1 MPAAFEWDKVMGID
15 PASLLESEKDQVEE
29 VFAMF
34 ALAEEWEVKDK
45 APENIVQVLRV
56 FQTLL
61 KMKDRELTIAYS
73 FVEEIGMKHAK
84 VEVFWWG
91 LFGCLYVLFPVHT
104 AQHSGTGPDTRFLR
118 DEIRQLETQLEQR
131 ERELTHLK
139 KEMGKEKKNNEE
151 LVMQA
156 MEAEDDIRKLK
167 RENEQLQ
174 QDVDFYRGELDQ
186 KEMVPSRDENAE
198 TQRKLNQANR
208 QLYQCL
214 EDLQRA
220 EDENLHLKTQNEQ
233 MQKSLEESVKEMEKM
248 TDEYNKMKIVVQQTD
263 SIMDQLRK
271 ERDHAK
277 LQVRE
282 LTDKIQSMTE
292 EDDPIMAA
300 VNAKVEEW
308 KMVLSGKDEEILVY
322 QQMIRDLREKLRSAQ
337 LDLDKSNIIALQQAV
352 QERDNQIKML
362 SEQVEQYTGEM
373 ERHTL
378 LIEELKTSTKKDQ
391 GLPLTMQQRK
401 MEEVR
406 SKLEVAEARAAEAEQ
421 AVKRA
426 EAHAEEKDRKLIEAS
441 NRLSQYESGTYGL
454 EAAIAEIKECK
465 NQIRVRDREAE
476 AMTKEINQLEMRIND
491 LMDENED
498 FREKLGLE
506 PKQEVDLTEFR
517 RAKDLRQRQYKAENQ
532 VLTKEIER
540 LEEERLEL
548 KKQIRRMVK
557 EREVSTGIPQSSLLL
572 EDDVEPSRTVQPLKQ
587 SGTDEEIRRKNE
599 YLEKELRNKE
609 RELEL
614 HKTQFHIKLD
624 ELSKVKRDLEAALKD
639 VLQAMR
645 MNRETTPSDTAINIP
660 SLERLTNAVDI
671 NNMSGQS
678 DSALHLKSQ
687 VHQLVGRNEELRQ
700 ELKLARE
707 EATNSFSHLARA
719 KEKVSQLEGE
729 LELLRKSGSSG
740 VVLRPLTLP
749 EGLGP
754 SSTEVISS
762 LNEYAVRLLQE
773 LKNEE
778 EKSKKLVGTLEEYKE
793 KFSVISHQQGLLYKE
808 YLSEKAEWQKKNES
822 FTEMK
827 KELEEQKQ
835 VDAVKIQEFKE
846 LLDTLQKDP
855 DEIKRQLSEALRRL
869 TVLKVNEKKLTRRY
883 TTLLEQEQ
891 HLRKENG
898 KLKDESS
905 QMQASVTQRMGYLQ
919 RYKEMAWLLYKIA
932 ALQKAL
938 DDSVPSSELERAN
951 KQYTE
956 LTVKYRDML
965 QRDSRLI
972 QRTTNL
978 EHLESENESL
988 REQIS
993 AMNKE
998 LEITK
1003 EKLNTLEQ
1011 AWDNINATG
1020 AENSMDKVDKAL
1032 ANNEMVSAARRI
1044 TTLEMKELNERQR
1057 AEHAHKMYEQ
1067 MRNSLRQVEERNL
1080 ELESKFA
1087 ELTKMNV
1094 DAQRVERELRD
1105 ELADS
1110 ISKAVSNADRA
1121 RIAELEKAEAEL
1133 RIEVSKLQEVSDVA
1147 MMQASALQARQQSK
1161 EKEVEA
1167 LRRQILD
1174 YQSQSDEKALIVK
1187 LHQHIVALQLGE
1199 SAALAKL
1206 ETATSHIQQLE
1217 AYKLRAEQRLD
1228 ASERTLF
1235 LARQEGRNRSKH
1247 LRQTI
1252 QSLRRQFAGALPLPQ
1267 QEKFSVTMVSLQE
1280 DRAKAQQE
1288 KRKAEEERRSA
1299 ESRAEELELRLRGL
1313 EELISTLK
1321 DVKGAQK
1328 VTEWHKKMEEARLQE
1343 LRKGRELVVQKEE
1356 IRYLKNLVEE
1366 QERTIHSLEEDIVQ
1380 QNTLQEERQLVWD
1393 QREVELERQLDQFE
1407 KHQSEILSSA
1417 EKYGDGTGSLPDPS
1431 LPLAH
1436 QLEFALGKIR
1446 EHVRTIM
1453 DTKAT
1458 CISLDEKLKEKEAAL
1473 WKAEQNIVSRDKV
1486 INELRLRLPA
1496 AANRER
1502 LLADLAKHEEDQADS
1517 QPALNLAQQTIKDLQ
1532 GRLDKKED
1540 VLKKYQN
1547 QLAQARQDQEEMIKR
1562 HQEELK
1568 MLHQK
1573 LDLHTDTSLD
1583 RFKQTAMEL
1592 MKKPTI
1598 KVPTTKHLERL
1609 AELEQ
1614 TVAEQDALLSS
1625 VTEKLNLAAAELDQQ
1640 RTAVETQ
1647 AKQHTEKMSKLE
1659 EYHATQVKALSGG
1672 VDDQRSQMAEMEKE
1686 ISYLRTE
1693 LAAQKEANI
1702 RSPSNTMKNLVE
1714 RLKAQLTQKEKQLK
1728 ALSKA
1733 LLELRAE
1740 MTSAAEQQVIAS
1752 AAQKEESLNVQMLV
1766 DKHTKDLKAR
1776 VQELN
1781 EELQAA
1787 KESSRAAR
1795 GRENALKEEV
1805 DRLNQDLQRSQKTQ
1819 RRLQAEKEEREQEI
1833 QELRQQIKR
1842 LSSALQNQ
1850 PEPDVKG
1857 PSVEN
1862 LQKKIRRLE
1871 SDMEKRTEMKNVKED
1886 QGKAKD
1892 EIVRWEEG
1900 KKWQSKM
1907 EKVKNSLKEK
1917 ERENESLS
1925 KQLST
1930 LKDLYARLEQE
1941 KSALQ
1946 KKLKARGV
1954 TADQVVGVRSSE
1966 MEKEMEELK
1975 KKNSDLET
1983 QILTINFMAF
1993 MDIVKCI
2000 KQAAILHQIS
2010 VAQKDWIFVRPVV
2023 MQHQALPRDDAIENL
2038 SLRNRYLEERLH
2050 SLESQTSKE
2059 PPSRPSGKGFH
2070 YQALRQIR
2078 PATFDVAD
2086 ISYKRNVAP
2095 YPAEPYSNP
2104 VGPETVQQR
2113 APKRR
2118 QIERNTQTSFV
2129 GAEERKPSLGA
2140 AEKTDAD
2147 HVKETETGEST
2158 RDVPCGSDV
2167 DATEEKEEPQTGKG
2181 SKAESGDPSERP
2193 ASLGSTPEPAVAEA
2207 DSETVNKMGDNDE
2220 RDTDDDND
2228 CDDVEIRGENPK
2240 QCCSQEPDVDSSSV
2254 TSKYPGRLISRKRG
2268 GRVRKRESR
2277 SLRYLK
2283 TSGRGTGTLSQRDQ
2297 DLQKENLKLA
2307 SENLELRFQL
2317 EQTNKDL
2324 PRLKNQVADLKEMCN
2339 ALKKAKAELEK
2350 KLAHIRGAG
2359 HSGKTVPELEKT
2371 IGLMKKVVERVQRE
2385 NETLKKS
2392 SSTANQDKTAALE
2405 QENNKLKAD
2414 FEKLRRESEA
2424 ELSSKLES
2432 KTKGLEKIVMENE
2445 RLRKEIKREMEAADR
2460 LRVTKTGL
2468 EVTNEK
2474 LEAELEETKHRLRA
2488 ALSRPITEGADSKT
2502 WKASVITR
2510 SSGLRVEFRARVSGC
2525 FVYVRRMF
2533 ENKMKELEK
2542 ELSQKTASL
2551 SELKQQ
2557 LKEVNEREERAQIS
2571 IRQLEDQVD
2580 MLKKFPTAAKTGTG
2594 GVKEPQTMRFVK
2606 LLSELEKE
2614 NRELKQ
2620 RLNEYSE
2627 RYGETSSKLDHRKL
2641 KNLLQAAETEKTKL
2655 QTEVKKLKKEL
2666 ESFDPTFFEE
2676 IEDLKYNY
2684 NLEVKKNI
2692 LLEEQLK
2699 KVCDQFG
2706 VTAEVPSVSLS

>member
-1 MPAAFEWDKVMGID
+1 MAKMPAALEWAKVMRID
-15 PASLLESEKDQVEE
+15 PVSLRDCEKDQLDE
-29 VFAMF
+29 VFDMF
-34 ALAEEWEVKDK
+34 ISTEEWEVKDK
-45 APENIVQVLRV
+45 APENIIQVLRT
-56 FQTLL
+56 FQALL
-61 KMKDRELTIAYS
+61 KMKDQELNVAFNFIDD
-73 FVEEIGMKHAK
+73 VGVKHAK
-84 VEVFWWG
+84 TEKELLAKVSRLERE
-91 LFGCLYVLFPVHT
+91 CK
-104 AQHSGTGPDTRFLR
+104 HSGTGPDTRFLR
-118 DEIRQLETQLEQR
+118 DEIRQLETQLDQR
-131 ERELTHLK
+131 EKELTQLK
-139 KEMGKEKKNNEE
+139 KEMGKEKKTNEE
-151 LVMQA
+151 LLVRA
-156 MEAEDDIRKLK
+156 EEAEEEVKKLK
-167 RENEQLQ
+167 REIKKLKKKNEQLQ

-186 KEMVPSRDENAE
+186 KEPVPSRDENAE
-198 TQRKLNQANR
+198 TQRKLNVANR

-214 EDLQRA
+214 EDLQQA
-220 EDENLHLKTQNEQ
+220 EDENLHLKTHNEQ

-282 LTDKIQSMTE
+282 LTDKIHSMTE

-300 VNAKVEEW
+300 VKAKVEEW
-308 KMVLSGKDEEILVY
+308 KRVLSGKDDEILVY

-337 LDLDKSNIIALQQAV
+337 LDMDKSNIIALQQAV

-373 ERHTL
+373 EKHTL
-378 LIEELKTSTKKDQ
+378 LIEDLKTSTKKDR
-391 GLPLTMQQRK
+391 GLPSSMQQRK
-401 MEEVR
+401 VEDLK
-406 SKLEVAEARAAEAEQ
+406 SKLEAAETRAVEAERAA
-421 AVKRA
+421 KLA
-426 EAHAEEKDRKLIEAS
+426 EAHAEEKDKALIEAS

-454 EAAIAEIKECK
+454 EVAIMEIKECK
-465 NQIRVRDREAE
+465 NQIRVRDHEAE

-517 RAKDLRQRQYKAENQ
+517 RAKELRERQYKAENQ

-557 EREVSTGIPQSSLLL
+557 DRGIPQSSSLL
-572 EDDVEPSRTVQPLKQ
+572 EEDVGPIRTGQLPFKH
-587 SGTDEEIRRKNE
+587 SSTHPDEELRRKNE
-599 YLEKELRNKE
+599 YLEKELSNKE

-614 HKTQFHIKLD
+614 HKTQFQVKLD
-624 ELSKVKRDLEAALKD
+624 ELSKVKRDLEAALQD

-645 MNRETTPSDTAINIP
+645 VNQETPPSDAAVNVP
-660 SLERLTNAVDI
+660 SLEKLADAVGL
-671 NNMSGQS
+671 NTMSGQS
-678 DSALHLKSQ
+678 ESALHLRSQ
-687 VHQLVGRNEELRQ
+687 IHQLVGRNEELRQ
-700 ELKLARE
+700 ELKSARE
-707 EATNSFSHLARA
+707 ESTSSFSQLARA
-719 KEKVSQLEGE
+719 KEKVSKLESE
-729 LELLRKSGSSG
+729 LELLRTSGSSG
-740 VVLRPLTLP
+740 VVLRPLSLP

-773 LKNEE
+773 LKNKE
-778 EKSKKLVGTLEEYKE
+778 EKIKKLVRTLEEYKE

-808 YLSEKAEWQKKNES
+808 YLSEKTEWQKTKETFAETKN
-822 FTEMK
+822 K
-827 KELEEQKQ
+827 LEEQKQ
-835 VDAVKIQEFKE
+835 VDAVKIQEFNE

-855 DEIKRQLSEALRRL
+855 DEIKRQQSEAIRKL
-869 TVLKVNEKKLTRRY
+869 TVLKVNEKKMTRRY
-883 TTLLEQEQ
+883 VTLLEQEQ
-891 HLRKENG
+891 HLRKENNR
-898 KLKDESS
+898 LRDESS
-905 QMQASVTQRMGYLQ
+905 HMQASVTQRIGYLQ
-919 RYKEMAWLLYKIA
+919 RHKDMAAYKIA

-938 DDSVPSSELERAN
+938 DDSVPSADLEKAN
-951 KQYTE
+951 RQYTE

-965 QRDSRLI
+965 QRDGHLM

-978 EHLESENESL
+978 EHLESENQSL

-1011 AWDNINATG
+1011 AWDNISTTG
-1020 AENSMDKVDKAL
+1020 GESGMDKADKAL
-1032 ANNEMVSAARRI
+1032 ANNEMVSSARRI

-1057 AEHAHKMYEQ
+1057 AEHAHRMYEQ

-1094 DAQRVERELRD
+1094 EAQRVERELRD

-1110 ISKAVSNADRA
+1110 ISKAVSDADRA

-1133 RIEVSKLQEVSDVA
+1133 RTEVSKLQEVSDVA

-1174 YQSQSDEKALIVK
+1174 YQSQSDEKALIAK
-1187 LHQHIVALQLGE
+1187 LHQHIVALQHSE
-1199 SAALAKL
+1199 SDALAKL
-1206 ETATSHIQQLE
+1206 EAATSHVQQLE

-1228 ASERTLF
+1228 ASESTLF
-1235 LARQEGRNRSKH
+1235 LARQEARNHSKH

-1267 QEKFSVTMVSLQE
+1267 QEKFSVTMVCLQE
-1280 DRAKAQQE
+1280 DRAKAQE
-1288 KRKAEEERRSA
+1288 ERRKAEEERRRA
-1299 ESRAEELELRLRGL
+1299 EGRAEELELRLQGL

-1343 LRKGRELVVQKEE
+1343 MRKGRELVVQKEE

-1366 QERTIHSLEEDIVQ
+1366 QERSIRSLEEETVQ
-1380 QNTLQEERQLVWD
+1380 QNMLQDERQLAWD
-1393 QREVELERQLDQFE
+1393 QREVELERQLDQYE
-1407 KHQSEILSSA
+1407 KHQNEILSSA
-1417 EKYGDGTGSLPDPS
+1417 EKYEDGAGSLPDPS

-1436 QLEFALGKIR
+1436 QLEFALGKVR
-1446 EHVRTIM
+1446 EHVRTIL
-1453 DTKAT
+1453 DTQAT
-1458 CISLDEKLKEKEAAL
+1458 CKSLDEKLKEKEAAL

-1502 LLADLAKHEEDQADS
+1502 LLADLAKHEEGQPDS
-1517 QPALNLAQQTIKDLQ
+1517 QPSFKLAHQTIKDLQ

-1547 QLAQARQDQEEMIKR
+1547 QLAQARQDQEDMIKR
-1562 HQEELK
+1562 HQEELRV
-1568 MLHQK
+1568 LHQK

-1583 RFKQTAMEL
+1583 RFRQTAMEL
-1592 MKKPTI
+1592 IKKPTI
-1598 KVPTTKHLERL
+1598 RVPTTKHLERL

-1614 TVAEQDALLSS
+1614 TVAEQDISLSS
-1625 VTEKLNLAAAELDQQ
+1625 VTEKLSLATAELE
-1640 RTAVETQ
+1640 RLRAYVETQ
-1647 AKQHTEKMSKLE
+1647 AKRHAEEMTKLE
-1659 EYHATQVKALSGG
+1659 EYHAAQVKALTGETE
-1672 VDDQRSQMAEMEKE
+1672 DQRSQTAQMEKE
-1686 ISYLRTE
+1686 MNYLQTE
-1693 LAAQKEANI
+1693 LAAQKEANV

-1752 AAQKEESLNVQMLV
+1752 AAQKEESLNVQLLV
-1766 DKHTKDLKAR
+1766 DKHTRDLKVR

-1787 KESSRAAR
+1787 KESAKAAR
-1795 GRENALKEEV
+1795 GRENTLKEEL
-1805 DRLNQDLQRSQKTQ
+1805 DGLNQDLQRSQKTQ
-1819 RRLQAEKEEREQEI
+1819 KRLQAEKEEREQEI
-1833 QELRQQIKR
+1833 QELKQQAKR
-1842 LSSALQNQ
+1842 LSSALQGQ
-1850 PEPDVKG
+1850 PEPDGKG
-1857 PSVEN
+1857 PTVEN

-1871 SDMEKRTEMKNVKED
+1871 SDLEKRTEMKNVKDDHE
-1886 QGKAKD
+1886 KARD
-1892 EIVRWEEG
+1892 EMVRWEEG
-1900 KKWQSKM
+1900 KKWQAKM
-1907 EKVKNSLKEK
+1907 EKMKNSLKEK

-1975 KKNSDLET
+1975 KKNSELET
-1983 QILTINFMAF
+1983 QILS
-1993 MDIVKCI
+1993 I
-2000 KQAAILHQIS
+2000 KQ
-2010 VAQKDWIFVRPVV
+2010 R
-2023 MQHQALPRDDAIENL
+2023 QALPRDDAMENL
-2038 SLRNRYLEERLH
+2038 TLRNRYLEERLH
-2050 SLESQTSKE
+2050 SLESQMSS
-2059 PPSRPSGKGFH
+2059 SRPSGKSSSC
-2070 YQALRQIR
+2070 ALRKVCSVG
-2078 PATFDVAD
+2078 FDVEDESREGNAAPRRTQFYMSCKAVEDPAD
-2086 ISYKRNVAP
+2086 LQRGAKRSRVD
-2095 YPAEPYSNP
+2095 
-2104 VGPETVQQR
+2104 R
-2113 APKRR
+2113 K
-2118 QIERNTQTSFV
+2118 TQTSV
-2129 GAEERKPSLGA
+2129 ERRDDGHA
-2140 AEKTDAD
+2140 ARDVSREV
-2147 HVKETETGEST
+2147 HVTENETEKEADVVEST
-2158 RDVPCGSDV
+2158 QDIPGGSEVDVI
-2167 DATEEKEEPQTGKG
+2167 EEKEEPQTTKG
-2181 SKAESGDPSERP
+2181 TASEPDDLSERP
-2193 ASLGSTPEPAVAEA
+2193 GSVTSPSEPAVAAVGGQTCEMLTK
-2207 DSETVNKMGDNDE
+2207 DVEN
-2220 RDTDDDND
+2220 RDTDEDDE
-2228 CDDVEIRGENPK
+2228 VEIREGKSEEAEEQNEMKDEVLETTKEAAEEDSPGK
-2240 QCCSQEPDVDSSSV
+2240 ACSAEPDVESGSV
-2254 TSKYPGRLISRKRG
+2254 LSKGSERFISKRRDDG
-2268 GRVRKRESR
+2268 VRKHERRSR
-2277 SLRYLK
+2277 RYLK
-2283 TSGRGTGTLSQRDQ
+2283 TSGRGTGTPSQRDQ

-2317 EQTNKDL
+2317 EQTSKDL
-2324 PRLKNQVADLKEMCN
+2324 PRLKNQVADLKEMCSV
-2339 ALKKAKAELEK
+2339 LKKEKAEVEK
-2350 KLAHIRGAG
+2350 RLAHIRGAG
-2359 HSGKTVPELEKT
+2359 RSGKSVPELEKT

-2385 NETLKKS
+2385 NEMLKKS
-2392 SSTANQDKTAALE
+2392 STPANQDKIAALK
-2405 QENNKLKAD
+2405 QDNVKLKAD
-2414 FEKLRRESEA
+2414 YEKLKSQSDA

-2445 RLRKEIKREMEAADR
+2445 RLRKEIRREVEAAER
-2460 LRVTKTGL
+2460 LRATKTNL

-2474 LEAELEETKHRLRA
+2474 LEAELEETKRRLRA
-2488 ALSRPITEGADSKT
+2488 ALSRPITEGADSKA
-2502 WKASVITR
+2502 WKASVLT
-2510 SSGLRVEFRARVSGC
+2510 
-2525 FVYVRRMF
+2525 RMF

-2542 ELSQKTASL
+2542 ELSQKSSSL
-2551 SELKQQ
+2551 SELRQQ
-2557 LKEVNEREERAQIS
+2557 LKEAKEREEKAQIS
-2571 IRQLEDQVD
+2571 IWQLEDQVD
-2580 MLKKFPTAAKTGTG
+2580 ILKRFPTAANTGEGPT
-2594 GVKEPQTMRFVK
+2594 KEFQAVRSVNT
-2606 LLSELEKE
+2606 ELQKE
-2614 NRELKQ
+2614 NAELKQ

-2627 RYGETSSKLDHRKL
+2627 RYGETSSKLDHGRL
-2641 KNLLQAAETEKTKL
+2641 RNLLQAAETDKAKL
-2655 QTEVKKLKKEL
+2655 QAEVQKLKKEL

-2684 NLEVKKNI
+2684 NLEVKKNV
-2692 LLEEQLK
+2692 LLEEELK
-2699 KVCDQFG
+2699 KVCAQFG
-2706 VTAEVPSVSLS
+2706 VEAQIPSMSIS

>member
-1 MPAAFEWDKVMGID
+1 MSAAFEWDKAMGID
-15 PASLLESEKDQVEE
+15 PMNLRNCVKDQIDD
-29 VFAMF
+29 VFNM
-34 ALAEEWEVKDK
+34 LISTEEWEV
-45 APENIVQVLRV
+45 ENKSPKNINQVLRL
-56 FQTLL
+56 FQAILQI
-61 KMKDRELTIAYS
+61 KERELILSNNFLEKTG
-73 FVEEIGMKHAK
+73 EKQAK
-84 VEVFWWG
+84 VEKE
-91 LFGCLYVLFPVHT
+91 LHAKMARLEQECK
-104 AQHSGTGPDTRFLR
+104 SGTGPDSRFLR
-118 DEIRQLETQLEQR
+118 DEIRYFETQLEQR
-131 ERELTHLK
+131 EKELTHLK
-139 KEMGKEKKNNEE
+139 KEMGKEKKTNMELFEQVHKAEE
-151 LVMQA
+151 EVKNLKKEIQ
-156 MEAEDDIRKLK
+156 KLK
-167 RENEQLQ
+167 NENEQLK
-174 QDVDFYRGELDQ
+174 QDLHFYYGELEQ
-186 KEMVPSRDENAE
+186 NKPAASRDENAE
-198 TQRKLNQANR
+198 TQRKLNLVNR

-214 EDLQRA
+214 EDLQRV
-220 EDENLHLKTQNEQ
+220 EDENLHLKTQNEH
-233 MQKSLEESVKEMEKM
+233 MQESLEESVKEMEKM

-282 LTDKIQSMTE
+282 LTDKIHSMTE

-308 KMVLSGKDEEILVY
+308 KRVLSGKDDEILVY

-373 ERHTL
+373 EKHTM
-378 LIEELKTSTKKDQ
+378 LIEDLKTTTKKDR
-391 GLPLTMQQRK
+391 GLPSTVQQRK
-401 MEEVR
+401 MEELK
-406 SKLEVAEARAAEAEQ
+406 SKLEAAENRAKEAEEV
-421 AVKRA
+421 VKLA
-426 EAHAEEKDRKLIEAS
+426 EAHAEEKDKALIEAS

-454 EAAIAEIKECK
+454 KEAILEIKECK
-465 NQIRVRDREAE
+465 NQIRVRDCEAE

-517 RAKDLRQRQYKAENQ
+517 RTKDLRQRQYKAENQ

-557 EREVSTGIPQSSLLL
+557 ERGIPQSSLLL
-572 EDDVEPSRTVQPLKQ
+572 DEDAGLSRTRQLTFEQ
-587 SGTDEEIRRKNE
+587 SSTSTNEEIQRKNE
-599 YLEKELRNKE
+599 YLEKELNKKK

-614 HKTQFHIKLD
+614 HKTQFQVKLE

-645 MNRETTPSDTAINIP
+645 MNQESTPSNTVINIP
-660 SLERLTNAVDI
+660 RLERLAHTLDF
-671 NNMSGQS
+671 NMSEQS
-678 DSALHLKSQ
+678 ESSLPLKSQ
-687 VHQLVGRNEELRQ
+687 IHQLVGRNEELRQ

-707 EATNSFSHLARA
+707 EATSSFSQLARA
-719 KEKVSQLEGE
+719 KEKVNQMESE

-740 VVLRPLTLP
+740 AIVRPLTLP

-773 LKNEE
+773 LKNKE
-778 EKSKKLVGTLEEYKE
+778 EKSKKLIGMVEEYKE

-808 YLSEKAEWQKKNES
+808 YLSEKEEWQKKKES
-822 FTEMK
+822 FKEMK
-827 KELEEQKQ
+827 DKLEEQNQ
-835 VDAVKIQEFKE
+835 TDAVKIQEFKE
-846 LLDTLQKDP
+846 LLDNLEKDP
-855 DEIKRQLSEALRRL
+855 DEIKRQLSEAWRKMTL
-869 TVLKVNEKKLTRRY
+869 LKVNEKKLTRRY
-883 TTLLEQEQ
+883 VTLLEQEQ
-891 HLRKENG
+891 HLRKENS
-898 KLKDESS
+898 KLRDESIE
-905 QMQASVTQRMGYLQ
+905 MEASVTQRIGYLQ
-919 RYKEMAWLLYKIA
+919 RYKEMAGYKIA

-938 DDSVPSSELERAN
+938 DDSVPSSDLEKAN
-951 KQYTE
+951 RQYTE

-965 QRDSRLI
+965 QRDGCLI

-988 REQIS
+988 RHQIS
-993 AMNKE
+993 AMTKE

-1011 AWDNINATG
+1011 AWGNISATG
-1020 AENSMDKVDKAL
+1020 GESGMDKADKAL
-1032 ANNEMVSAARRI
+1032 VNNEMVSAARRI

-1067 MRNSLRQVEERNL
+1067 IRNSLKQVEERNFD
-1080 ELESKFA
+1080 LESKFA

-1094 DAQRVERELRD
+1094 EAQRVERELRD

-1110 ISKAVSNADRA
+1110 ISKAMSDADRA
-1121 RIAELEKAEAEL
+1121 RIVELEKAEAEL
-1133 RIEVSKLQEVSDVA
+1133 RIEVSRLQEVSDVA

-1161 EKEVEA
+1161 EKEVES
-1167 LRRQILD
+1167 LRRQIMD
-1174 YQSQSDEKALIVK
+1174 YQSQSDEKALIAK
-1187 LHQHIVALQLGE
+1187 LHQHIVALQRSE

-1206 ETATSHIQQLE
+1206 EATTSHIQQLE

-1228 ASERTLF
+1228 ASECTLF
-1235 LARQEGRNRSKH
+1235 LARQEGRNRAKH

-1267 QEKFSVTMVSLQE
+1267 QEKFSVAIASLQE
-1280 DRAKAQQE
+1280 DRAKAQEE
-1288 KRKAEEERRSA
+1288 KRKAEEERRRA
-1299 ESRAEELELRLRGL
+1299 EARTEELELRLRGL

-1356 IRYLKNLVEE
+1356 IRYLKNLVKE
-1366 QERTIHSLEEDIVQ
+1366 QERSIRSLEEDIVQ
-1380 QNTLQEERQLVWD
+1380 QNTIQDEHQLAWD
-1393 QREVELERQLDQFE
+1393 QREVELERQLDQYE
-1407 KHQSEILSSA
+1407 KHQNEILNGA
-1417 EKYGDGTGSLPDPS
+1417 EKYDSTGSLPDPS

-1446 EHVRTIM
+1446 QHARTIL
-1453 DTKAT
+1453 DTQAT
-1458 CISLDEKLKEKEAAL
+1458 CKSLDERLKEKEAAL

-1502 LLADLAKHEEDQADS
+1502 LLADVAKHEEGQSDS
-1517 QPALNLAQQTIKDLQ
+1517 QPALKLAHQTIKDLQ

-1547 QLAQARQDQEEMIKR
+1547 QLTQARQDQEDMIKR

-1568 MLHQK
+1568 VLHQK

-1598 KVPTTKHLERL
+1598 RVPTTKHLERL

-1614 TVAEQDALLSS
+1614 TVAEQDLSLSS
-1625 VTEKLNLAAAELDQQ
+1625 LTEKLNLTMTELERQ
-1640 RTAVETQ
+1640 RIAMETQ
-1647 AKQHTEKMSKLE
+1647 AKKHTNEISKLE
-1659 EYHATQVKALSGG
+1659 EYHAAQVKSLTAETENQS
-1672 VDDQRSQMAEMEKE
+1672 SQMAQMEKE
-1686 ISYLRTE
+1686 MNYLQTE
-1693 LAAQKEANI
+1693 LAAQKESNV

-1752 AAQKEESLNVQMLV
+1752 AAQKEESLNVQMVV
-1766 DKHTKDLKAR
+1766 DRHTKDLKAR

-1787 KESSRAAR
+1787 KESAKAAR
-1795 GRENALKEEV
+1795 GRENTLKEEV
-1805 DRLNQDLQRSQKTQ
+1805 DSLNQDLQRSQKTQ
-1819 RRLQAEKEEREQEI
+1819 RRLQAEKEEREQEV
-1833 QELRQQIKR
+1833 QELKQQVKR

-1850 PEPDVKG
+1850 PEPDGKG

-1871 SDMEKRTEMKNVKED
+1871 CDLEKRTEVKNVKD
-1886 QGKAKD
+1886 DHGKTRD
-1892 EIVRWEEG
+1892 EVVRWEEG
-1900 KKWQSKM
+1900 KKWQAKM
-1907 EKVKNSLKEK
+1907 EKMKNSLKEK

-1941 KSALQ
+1941 RSALQ

-1954 TADQVVGVRSSE
+1954 TADQVFGVRSTE

-1975 KKNSDLET
+1975 RKNSDLEL
-1983 QILTINFMAF
+1983 QIFTM
-1993 MDIVKCI
+1993 
-2000 KQAAILHQIS
+2000 KQY
-2010 VAQKDWIFVRPVV
+2010 
-2023 MQHQALPRDDAIENL
+2023 QALPRDEAMETL
-2038 SLRNRYLEERLH
+2038 TTRNRYLEERLH
-2050 SLESQTSKE
+2050 CLENQIL
-2059 PPSRPSGKGFH
+2059 PSRPS
-2070 YQALRQIR
+2070 
-2078 PATFDVAD
+2078 
-2086 ISYKRNVAP
+2086 
-2095 YPAEPYSNP
+2095 
-2104 VGPETVQQR
+2104 
-2113 APKRR
+2113 
-2118 QIERNTQTSFV
+2118 
-2129 GAEERKPSLGA
+2129 
-2140 AEKTDAD
+2140 
-2147 HVKETETGEST
+2147 
-2158 RDVPCGSDV
+2158 
-2167 DATEEKEEPQTGKG
+2167 
-2181 SKAESGDPSERP
+2181 
-2193 ASLGSTPEPAVAEA
+2193 
-2207 DSETVNKMGDNDE
+2207 
-2220 RDTDDDND
+2220 
-2228 CDDVEIRGENPK
+2228 
-2240 QCCSQEPDVDSSSV
+2240 
-2254 TSKYPGRLISRKRG
+2254 
-2268 GRVRKRESR
+2268 
-2277 SLRYLK
+2277 
-2283 TSGRGTGTLSQRDQ
+2283 TSGRGTGTPSQRDQ

-2307 SENLELRFQL
+2307 SENLEQRFQL
-2317 EQTNKDL
+2317 EQTSKDL
-2324 PRLKNQVADLKEMCN
+2324 PKLKNQVADLKEMCSV
-2339 ALKKAKAELEK
+2339 LKKEKAELEK

-2385 NETLKKS
+2385 NEALKKS
-2392 SSTANQDKTAALE
+2392 SAPVNRDKISALE
-2405 QENNKLKAD
+2405 QENAKIKTDYEKLKS
-2414 FEKLRRESEA
+2414 ENEA
-2424 ELSSKLES
+2424 ELSSKLET

-2445 RLRKEIKREMEAADR
+2445 RLRKEIKREVEAAER
-2460 LRVTKTGL
+2460 LRVTKTSL

-2474 LEAELEETKHRLRA
+2474 LEAELEETKQKLLA

-2502 WKASVITR
+2502 WKASVVT
-2510 SSGLRVEFRARVSGC
+2510 
-2525 FVYVRRMF
+2525 RMF

-2542 ELSQKTASL
+2542 EVSQKTL
-2551 SELKQQ
+2551 RVSELKQQ
-2557 LKEVNEREERAQIS
+2557 LKDVNEREEKSQIS
-2571 IRQLEDQVD
+2571 FRQLEDQVD
-2580 MLKKFPTAAKTGTG
+2580 MLKRFPTTAKTGEGPT
-2594 GVKEPQTMRFVK
+2594 KEFQALRLMI
-2606 LLSELEKE
+2606 SELEKE

-2620 RLNEYSE
+2620 RLTEYSE
-2627 RYGETSSKLDHRKL
+2627 RYGETSSKQDHGKL
-2641 KNLLQAAETEKTKL
+2641 KNRLEAAETEKTKL

-2684 NLEVKKNI
+2684 NVEVKKNI

-2699 KVCDQFG
+2699 KVCHQFG
-2706 VTAEVPSVSLS
+2706 VKAELPNVSIS

>member
-1 MPAAFEWDKVMGID
+1 MPAALDWDKVTRID
-15 PASLLESEKDQVEE
+15 PASLLEYEKDQVDE
-29 VFAMF
+29 VFSMF
-34 ALAEEWEVKDK
+34 VLTEEWEVKDR
-45 APENIVQVLRV
+45 APENIIKVLRV

-61 KMKDRELTIAYS
+61 KIKDREVSIADQ
-73 FVEEIGMKHAK
+73 FVEAIGVKYAK
-84 VEVFWWG
+84 TEKE
-91 LFGCLYVLFPVHT
+91 LLAKLSRLEQEHK
-104 AQHSGTGPDTRFLR
+104 HSGTGPDSRFLR
-118 DEIRQLETQLEQR
+118 DEVQQLETQLELK
-131 ERELTHLK
+131 ERELTQLK
-139 KEMGKEKKNNEE
+139 KEMGKEKKTSEE
-151 LVMQA
+151 LIVRA
-156 MEAEDDIRKLK
+156 EEAEDEVKKLK

-174 QDVDFYRGELDQ
+174 QDVDFYRGELEK
-186 KEMVPSRDENAE
+186 KEPAPSKDENAE
-198 TQRKLNQANR
+198 IQKKLTLTNR
-208 QLYQCL
+208 QLYQYM
-214 EDLQRA
+214 EDVQRA
-220 EDENLHLKTQNEQ
+220 EDEIVHLKTQNEQ
-233 MQKSLEESVKEMEKM
+233 MQKSLEESVREMEKM
-248 TDEYNKMKIVVQQTD
+248 TDEYSKMKIIVQQTD

-282 LTDKIQSMTE
+282 LADKIHSMTE

-300 VNAKVEEW
+300 VNSKVEEW
-308 KMVLSGKDEEILVY
+308 KRVLSGKDEDILVY

-337 LDLDKSNIIALQQAV
+337 LDLDKSNILALQQAV
-352 QERDNQIKML
+352 QERDNQIKIL
-362 SEQVEQYTGEM
+362 SEQVEHYTVDM
-373 ERHTL
+373 EKHTQ
-378 LIEELKTSTKKDQ
+378 LIEELKTSTKKDR
-391 GLPLTMQQRK
+391 GLPSSVQQRK
-401 MEEVR
+401 MEELK
-406 SKLEVAEARAAEAEQ
+406 SKLEAAEMRVSEAAQ
-421 AVKRA
+421 AVKLA
-426 EAHAEEKDRKLIEAS
+426 EAHAEEKDKALIEAS

-454 EAAIAEIKECK
+454 EAAIVEIKECK
-465 NQIRVRDREAE
+465 NQIRVRDLEAE

-517 RAKDLRQRQYKAENQ
+517 RAKELRQRQYKAENQ

-548 KKQIRRMVK
+548 KQQIRRLVK
-557 EREVSTGIPQSSLLL
+557 ERGIPQSSLLPE
-572 EDDVEPSRTVQPLKQ
+572 EDISPRRTVQLPLNQ
-587 SGTDEEIRRKNE
+587 SSTHTDEEIRRRNE
-599 YLEKELRNKE
+599 YLEKQLRNKE

-624 ELSKVKRDLEAALKD
+624 ELSKVKRDLEDALKD

-645 MNRETTPSDTAINIP
+645 SNQETSPSDAAVSIT
-660 SLERLTNAVDI
+660 SLERLANAIDGS
-671 NNMSGQS
+671 NTSEQS
-678 DSALHLKSQ
+678 ESALNLKSQ
-687 VHQLVGRNEELRQ
+687 IHQLVGRNEELRQ
-700 ELKLARE
+700 ELKSARE
-707 EATNSFSHLARA
+707 EATSSFSQLARA
-719 KEKVSQLEGE
+719 KEKVSHLKGE
-729 LELLRKSGSSG
+729 LELLRRSGSSG

-749 EGLGP
+749 EGLEP
-754 SSTEVISS
+754 SSAEVISS

-773 LKNEE
+773 LRNQE
-778 EKSKKLVGTLEEYKE
+778 EKSKKLAGTLEEYKE

-808 YLSEKAEWQKKNES
+808 YLSEKAEWQKEKEA

-827 KELEEQKQ
+827 NKLEEQKQ
-835 VDAVKIQEFKE
+835 VDAVKIQEFNE

-855 DEIKRQLSEALRRL
+855 EEIRRQLSEVLRKS

-883 TTLLEQEQ
+883 STLLEQEQ
-891 HLRKENG
+891 HLRKENS
-898 KLKDESS
+898 KLREESS
-905 QMQASVTQRMGYLQ
+905 HMQASVTQRIGYLQ
-919 RYKEMAWLLYKIA
+919 RYKEMAAYKIA

-938 DDSVPSSELERAN
+938 DDSVPSSDLEKAN

-956 LTVKYRDML
+956 LTIKYRDML

-988 REQIS
+988 RQQIS
-993 AMNKE
+993 VMNKE

-1011 AWDNINATG
+1011 AWDNLSATG
-1020 AENSMDKVDKAL
+1020 GENGMDKADKAL
-1032 ANNEMVSAARRI
+1032 ANQEMVSAARRI

-1057 AEHAHKMYEQ
+1057 AEHAHKMYEH
-1067 MRNSLRQVEERNL
+1067 MRSSLRQVEERNS

-1087 ELTKMNV
+1087 ELTKLNAE
-1094 DAQRVERELRD
+1094 AQRVEQELRD

-1110 ISKAVSNADRA
+1110 VSKAVSDADRA
-1121 RIAELEKAEAEL
+1121 RVTELEKAEAEL
-1133 RIEVSKLQEVSDVA
+1133 RIEVSKLHEVSDVA

-1174 YQSQSDEKALIVK
+1174 YQSQSDEKALIAK
-1187 LHQHIVALQLGE
+1187 LHQHIVALQLSE
-1199 SAALAKL
+1199 SSSLAKL
-1206 ETATSHIQQLE
+1206 EAATSHIQQLE

-1228 ASERTLF
+1228 ASERALF

-1267 QEKFSVTMVSLQE
+1267 QEKFSVMMVSLQE
-1280 DRAKAQQE
+1280 DRAKAQEE
-1288 KRKAEEERRSA
+1288 KRKVEEERRRA
-1299 ESRAEELELRLRGL
+1299 EGRAEELELRLRGL

-1328 VTEWHKKMEEARLQE
+1328 VTEWHKRMEDARLQE

-1366 QERTIHSLEEDIVQ
+1366 QERNIRSLEEDIVQ
-1380 QNTLQEERQLVWD
+1380 QNTFQEERQLAYD
-1393 QREVELERQLDQFE
+1393 QREVELERQLDQYE

-1417 EKYGDGTGSLPDPS
+1417 EKYEDGTGSLPDPN

-1436 QLEFALGKIR
+1436 QLEFALSKNR
-1446 EHVRTIM
+1446 EHVRTIL
-1453 DTKAT
+1453 DTQAT
-1458 CISLDEKLKEKEAAL
+1458 CKSLDEKLKEKETAL

-1502 LLADLAKHEEDQADS
+1502 LLADLAKHEEGQTDH
-1517 QPALNLAQQTIKDLQ
+1517 QPALKLAHQTIKDLQ

-1562 HQEELK
+1562 HQEELRA
-1568 MLHQK
+1568 LHQK
-1573 LDLHTDTSLD
+1573 LDSHTDTSLD

-1598 KVPTTKHLERL
+1598 RVPTTKHLERL

-1614 TVAEQDALLSS
+1614 TVAEQDVALSS
-1625 VTEKLNLAAAELDQQ
+1625 LTEKLKLATAELERQ
-1640 RTAVETQ
+1640 RITMETL
-1647 AKQHTEKMSKLE
+1647 AKKHADEMSKLE
-1659 EYHATQVKALSGG
+1659 EHHATQVKALTGETE
-1672 VDDQRSQMAEMEKE
+1672 DQTSQVSQMEKE
-1686 ISYLRTE
+1686 LNYLRTE
-1693 LAAQKEANI
+1693 LAAQKEANV

-1714 RLKAQLTQKEKQLK
+1714 RLKAQLGQKEKQLK

-1766 DKHTKDLKAR
+1766 DRHTKELKAR
-1776 VQELN
+1776 LQELN

-1787 KESSRAAR
+1787 KESAKAAR
-1795 GRENALKEEV
+1795 GRENSLKEEV
-1805 DRLNQDLQRSQKTQ
+1805 DGLNQDLQRSQKTQ
-1819 RRLQAEKEEREQEI
+1819 RRLQAEKEDREQEV
-1833 QELRQQIKR
+1833 QELKQQIKR

-1850 PEPDVKG
+1850 PEADGKG
-1857 PSVEN
+1857 PTIEN
-1862 LQKKIRRLE
+1862 LQRKIRKLE
-1871 SDMEKRTEMKNVKED
+1871 SDLEKRADMKDVPDGHEKTK
-1886 QGKAKD
+1886 G

-1900 KKWQSKM
+1900 KRWQAKM
-1907 EKVKNSLKEK
+1907 EKVKNLLKEK

-1946 KKLKARGV
+1946 KKLKGRGV
-1954 TADQVVGVRSSE
+1954 TADQVVGVRSAE
-1966 MEKEMEELK
+1966 MEKEIEELK

-1983 QILTINFMAF
+1983 QILTI
-1993 MDIVKCI
+1993 K
-2000 KQAAILHQIS
+2000 
-2010 VAQKDWIFVRPVV
+2010 
-2023 MQHQALPRDDAIENL
+2023 QHQALPRDDAMENL
-2038 SLRNRYLEERLH
+2038 TVRNRYLEERVH
-2050 SLESQTSKE
+2050 ALENQISKE
-2059 PPSRPSGKGFH
+2059 PPSRPS
-2070 YQALRQIR
+2070 
-2078 PATFDVAD
+2078 
-2086 ISYKRNVAP
+2086 
-2095 YPAEPYSNP
+2095 
-2104 VGPETVQQR
+2104 
-2113 APKRR
+2113 
-2118 QIERNTQTSFV
+2118 
-2129 GAEERKPSLGA
+2129 
-2140 AEKTDAD
+2140 
-2147 HVKETETGEST
+2147 
-2158 RDVPCGSDV
+2158 
-2167 DATEEKEEPQTGKG
+2167 
-2181 SKAESGDPSERP
+2181 
-2193 ASLGSTPEPAVAEA
+2193 
-2207 DSETVNKMGDNDE
+2207 
-2220 RDTDDDND
+2220 
-2228 CDDVEIRGENPK
+2228 
-2240 QCCSQEPDVDSSSV
+2240 
-2254 TSKYPGRLISRKRG
+2254 
-2268 GRVRKRESR
+2268 
-2277 SLRYLK
+2277 
-2283 TSGRGTGTLSQRDQ
+2283 TSGRGTGTPSQRDQ

-2317 EQTNKDL
+2317 EQINKDV
-2324 PRLKNQVADLKEMCN
+2324 PRLKNQVADLKEMCS
-2339 ALKKAKAELEK
+2339 ALKKEKAEVEK

-2392 SSTANQDKTAALE
+2392 SALANQEKVAALE
-2405 QENNKLKAD
+2405 QENEKLKAD
-2414 FEKLRRESEA
+2414 YVKLKSQSEA
-2424 ELSSKLES
+2424 ELSAKLES

-2445 RLRKEIKREMEAADR
+2445 RLRKENKREVEAAER
-2460 LRVTKTGL
+2460 LRVAKASL
-2468 EVTNEK
+2468 EVTNER
-2474 LEAELEETKHRLRA
+2474 LEAELEETKQRLRA
-2488 ALSRPITEGADSKT
+2488 ALSKPITEGADSKT
-2502 WKASVITR
+2502 WKASVVT
-2510 SSGLRVEFRARVSGC
+2510 
-2525 FVYVRRMF
+2525 RMF

-2542 ELSQKTASL
+2542 ELSHKTSSL

-2557 LKEVNEREERAQIS
+2557 LKEVKEREERAQIS
-2571 IRQLEDQVD
+2571 VRQLEDQVD
-2580 MLKKFPTAAKTGTG
+2580 LLKNFPTAAKTSG
-2594 GVKEPQTMRFVK
+2594 GLSREFQAMR
-2606 LLSELEKE
+2606 LANTELEKE
-2614 NRELKQ
+2614 NADLKQ
-2620 RLNEYSE
+2620 KLNEYSE
-2627 RYGETSSKLDHRKL
+2627 RFGETSSKPDYGKL
-2641 KNLLQAAETEKTKL
+2641 KHLLQAAQTEKTKL
-2655 QTEVKKLKKEL
+2655 QTEVKNLKKEL
-2666 ESFDPTFFEE
+2666 ENFDPSFFEE

-2706 VTAEVPSVSLS
+2706 VKADLPSVSVS

>member
-1 MPAAFEWDKVMGID
+1 MAKMPAALKWDKVTRID
-15 PASLLESEKDQVEE
+15 PASLLECEKDQVDE
-29 VFAMF
+29 VFDMF
-34 ALAEEWEVKDK
+34 VSTEKWEVKDK
-45 APENIVQVLRV
+45 SPENIIQVFRV

-61 KMKDRELTIAYS
+61 KIKDREVTIAYN
-73 FVEEIGMKHAK
+73 FLEDIGVKHAK
-84 VEVFWWG
+84 TEKE
-91 LFGCLYVLFPVHT
+91 LQARVLRLEQEHK
-104 AQHSGTGPDTRFLR
+104 QSGTGPDTRFLR

-131 ERELTHLK
+131 EKELTHLK
-139 KEMGKEKKNNEE
+139 KEMGKEKRTNEE
-151 LVMQA
+151 LVVRA
-156 MEAEDDIRKLK
+156 EEAENEVKKLK
-167 RENEQLQ
+167 REIKKLKKKNEQLE
-174 QDVDFYRGELDQ
+174 QDVEFYRGELDQ
-186 KEMVPSRDENAE
+186 KEPFPSRDENAE
-198 TQRKLNQANR
+198 AQRKLTLANR

-220 EDENLHLKTQNEQ
+220 EDENVHLKTQNDQ
-233 MQKSLEESVKEMEKM
+233 MQKSLEESVREMEKM

-263 SIMDQLRK
+263 SSMDQLRK

-277 LQVRE
+277 LQISE
-282 LTDKIQSMTE
+282 LTDKIRSMTE
-292 EDDPIMAA
+292 DDDPIMAA

-308 KMVLSGKDEEILVY
+308 KRVLSGKDDEILVY

-352 QERDNQIKML
+352 QERDNQIKIL

-373 ERHTL
+373 EKHTL
-378 LIEELKTSTKKDQ
+378 LIEELKTSTKKDR
-391 GLPLTMQQRK
+391 GLPSAMQQRK
-401 MEEVR
+401 MEELK
-406 SKLEVAEARAAEAEQ
+406 SKLEAAETR
-421 AVKRA
+421 AVEAVRA
-426 EAHAEEKDRKLIEAS
+426 LKLVEAHAEEKDKALIEAS

-465 NQIRVRDREAE
+465 NQIRVRDLEAE
-476 AMTKEINQLEMRIND
+476 AMTKEINQLELRIND
-491 LMDENED
+491 FMDENED

-532 VLTKEIER
+532 VLTKEIEQ

-548 KKQIRRMVK
+548 KKQIRCIVK
-557 EREVSTGIPQSSLLL
+557 EKGIPRSSLLL
-572 EDDVEPSRTVQPLKQ
+572 EEEDVRLSRTVQLQLKQ
-587 SGTDEEIRRKNE
+587 SSTYADEEIRRKNE
-599 YLEKELRNKE
+599 YLEKELSNKE

-624 ELSKVKRDLEAALKD
+624 ELSKVKRDLEGTLKD
-639 VLQAMR
+639 VLRAMR
-645 MNRETTPSDTAINIP
+645 INQEGTLSDPAINIP
-660 SLERLTNAVDI
+660 HLERLANAVDI
-671 NNMSGQS
+671 GNMSGQS
-678 DSALHLKSQ
+678 ESVLHLKSQ
-687 VHQLVGRNEELRQ
+687 IHQLVGRNEELRQ

-707 EATNSFSHLARA
+707 EATSSCSQHARA
-719 KEKVSQLEGE
+719 KEKMSQLEGE
-729 LELLRKSGSSG
+729 LELLRRSGSRG

-749 EGLGP
+749 EGLVP

-773 LKNEE
+773 LKNKE
-778 EKSKKLVGTLEEYKE
+778 EKSKTLAGTLEEYKD

-808 YLSEKAEWQKKNES
+808 YLSEKANWQKEKETL
-822 FTEMK
+822 TEMK
-827 KELEEQKQ
+827 NKLDDQQQ
-835 VDAVKIQEFKE
+835 VDAVKIQEFHE

-855 DEIKRQLSEALRRL
+855 ELIRRQLSEALRTL

-883 TTLLEQEQ
+883 ITLLEQEQ
-891 HLRKENG
+891 HLRKENS

-905 QMQASVTQRMGYLQ
+905 HMQASVTQRIGYLQ
-919 RYKEMAWLLYKIA
+919 RYKEMAAYKIA

-938 DDSVPSSELERAN
+938 DDSVPSSDLERAN

-965 QRDSRLI
+965 QRDSHLM

-1011 AWDNINATG
+1011 AWDNIKAVGG
-1020 AENSMDKVDKAL
+1020 ANSMDKADKAL
-1032 ANNEMVSAARRI
+1032 ANKEMVSAARHI

-1057 AEHAHKMYEQ
+1057 AEHAHKMYEHL
-1067 MRNSLRQVEERNL
+1067 RNTLKQVEERNL

-1094 DAQRVERELRD
+1094 EAQRVERELRD

-1110 ISKAVSNADRA
+1110 ISKAVSDADRA

-1147 MMQASALQARQQSK
+1147 MMQASAIQARQQSK

-1174 YQSQSDEKALIVK
+1174 YQSQSDEKALIAK
-1187 LHQHIVALQLGE
+1187 LHQHIVALQLSE
-1199 SAALAKL
+1199 SASLAKL
-1206 ETATSHIQQLE
+1206 EAATSHIQQLE

-1228 ASERTLF
+1228 AGERTLF

-1267 QEKFSVTMVSLQE
+1267 QEKFSVAMVSVQE
-1280 DRAKAQQE
+1280 DRAKAQEE
-1288 KRKAEEERRSA
+1288 KRKATEERRRA
-1299 ESRAEELELRLRGL
+1299 EGRAEELELRLRCL

-1356 IRYLKNLVEE
+1356 IRYLKNLMEE
-1366 QERTIHSLEEDIVQ
+1366 QERTIRSLEEDIVQ
-1380 QNTLQEERQLVWD
+1380 QNMLQEERQLAYD
-1393 QREVELERQLDQFE
+1393 QREVELERQLDQYE
-1407 KHQSEILSSA
+1407 KHQDEILSNA
-1417 EKYGDGTGSLPDPS
+1417 EKYEDGTGSLPDPS

-1436 QLEFALGKIR
+1436 QLEFALAKIR
-1446 EHVRTIM
+1446 EHVRCVL
-1453 DTKAT
+1453 DTQAT
-1458 CISLDEKLKEKEAAL
+1458 CKSLDEKLKEKEAAL
-1473 WKAEQNIVSRDKV
+1473 WKAEQNVVSRDRV

-1502 LLADLAKHEEDQADS
+1502 LLADVANHEEGQSDN
-1517 QPALNLAQQTIKDLQ
+1517 QPTLKLAHQTIKDLQ

-1540 VLKKYQN
+1540 VLKKYHK

-1562 HQEELK
+1562 HQEELR

-1583 RFKQTAMEL
+1583 HFRQTAMEL

-1598 KVPTTKHLERL
+1598 SVPTTKHLEHL

-1614 TVAEQDALLSS
+1614 TVAEQDISLAS
-1625 VTEKLNLAAAELDQQ
+1625 VTEKLKLATAELERQ
-1640 RTAVETQ
+1640 RTAMETL
-1647 AKQHTEKMSKLE
+1647 AKKHADEMSKLE
-1659 EYHATQVKALSGG
+1659 GYHAAQVKALTGETE
-1672 VDDQRSQMAEMEKE
+1672 DQTGQMAQMEKE
-1686 ISYLRTE
+1686 INYLRTE
-1693 LAAQKEANI
+1693 LAAQKEANV

-1766 DKHTKDLKAR
+1766 DRHTKDLKVR

-1787 KESSRAAR
+1787 KEFAKAAR
-1795 GRENALKEEV
+1795 GRENTLKEEV
-1805 DRLNQDLQRSQKTQ
+1805 DSLNQDLQRSLKTQ

-1833 QELRQQIKR
+1833 QDHKQQIKR

-1850 PEPDVKG
+1850 PEPDGKG
-1857 PSVEN
+1857 PTIEN
-1862 LQKKIRRLE
+1862 LHKKIRKLE
-1871 SDMEKRTEMKNVKED
+1871 CDLEKKAEMKD
-1886 QGKAKD
+1886 DHGKNKG

-1900 KKWQSKM
+1900 KKWQAKV

-1925 KQLST
+1925 KQLGT

-1946 KKLKARGV
+1946 KKLKGRGV
-1954 TADQVVGVRSSE
+1954 TADQVVGVRSAE
-1966 MEKEMEELK
+1966 LEKEMEELK

-1983 QILTINFMAF
+1983 QILTI
-1993 MDIVKCI
+1993 K
-2000 KQAAILHQIS
+2000 
-2010 VAQKDWIFVRPVV
+2010 
-2023 MQHQALPRDDAIENL
+2023 QHQALPRDGAMENL
-2038 SLRNRYLEERLH
+2038 TLRNRYLEERLH
-2050 SLESQTSKE
+2050 SVESQISKE
-2059 PPSRPSGKGFH
+2059 PSSRPS
-2070 YQALRQIR
+2070 
-2078 PATFDVAD
+2078 
-2086 ISYKRNVAP
+2086 
-2095 YPAEPYSNP
+2095 
-2104 VGPETVQQR
+2104 
-2113 APKRR
+2113 
-2118 QIERNTQTSFV
+2118 
-2129 GAEERKPSLGA
+2129 
-2140 AEKTDAD
+2140 
-2147 HVKETETGEST
+2147 
-2158 RDVPCGSDV
+2158 
-2167 DATEEKEEPQTGKG
+2167 
-2181 SKAESGDPSERP
+2181 
-2193 ASLGSTPEPAVAEA
+2193 
-2207 DSETVNKMGDNDE
+2207 
-2220 RDTDDDND
+2220 
-2228 CDDVEIRGENPK
+2228 
-2240 QCCSQEPDVDSSSV
+2240 
-2254 TSKYPGRLISRKRG
+2254 
-2268 GRVRKRESR
+2268 
-2277 SLRYLK
+2277 
-2283 TSGRGTGTLSQRDQ
+2283 TSGRGTGTPSQRDQ

-2307 SENLELRFQL
+2307 SENLELRFQV

-2324 PRLKNQVADLKEMCN
+2324 PRLKNQVADLKEMCS
-2339 ALKKAKAELEK
+2339 ALKNEKAEVDK
-2350 KLAHIRGAG
+2350 KLTHIRGSG
-2359 HSGKTVPELEKT
+2359 QSGKTVPELEKT

-2392 SSTANQDKTAALE
+2392 SAPANQDKVAALE
-2405 QENNKLKAD
+2405 QEAEKLKAD
-2414 FEKLRRESEA
+2414 FDKLKSQSEA

-2445 RLRKEIKREMEAADR
+2445 RLRKEIKREMEAAER
-2460 LRVTKTGL
+2460 LRVTKATL
-2468 EVTNEK
+2468 EATNEK
-2474 LEAELEETKHRLRA
+2474 LEAELEETKLRLRA
-2488 ALSRPITEGADSKT
+2488 ALSKAIPEGADSKT
-2502 WKASVITR
+2502 WKASVVT
-2510 SSGLRVEFRARVSGC
+2510 
-2525 FVYVRRMF
+2525 RMF

-2542 ELSQKTASL
+2542 ELSQKTSSL
-2551 SELKQQ
+2551 SELKHQ
-2557 LKEVNEREERAQIS
+2557 LKEVKEREERAQIN

-2580 MLKKFPTAAKTGTG
+2580 MLKSFPTAAKTGG
-2594 GVKEPQTMRFVK
+2594 GLTREFQAMRMVNT
-2606 LLSELEKE
+2606 ELEKE
-2614 NRELKQ
+2614 NTELKQ

-2627 RYGETSSKLDHRKL
+2627 RYGATSSKPDYGKL
-2641 KNLLQAAETEKTKL
+2641 KQLLQAAQTEKTTL
-2655 QTEVKKLKKEL
+2655 QTEIIKLKKEL
-2666 ESFDPTFFEE
+2666 ENFDPTFFEE

-2699 KVCDQFG
+2699 KVCHQFG
-2706 VTAEVPSVSLS
+2706 VQPELPNVSIG

>member
-1 MPAAFEWDKVMGID
+1 MAKMPAALEWAKVMRID
-15 PASLLESEKDQVEE
+15 PVSLRDCEKDQLDE
-29 VFAMF
+29 VFDMF
-34 ALAEEWEVKDK
+34 ISTEEWEVKDK
-45 APENIVQVLRV
+45 APENIIQVLRT
-56 FQTLL
+56 FQALL
-61 KMKDRELTIAYS
+61 KMKDQELNVAFNFIDD
-73 FVEEIGMKHAK
+73 VGVKHAK
-84 VEVFWWG
+84 TEKELLAKVSRLERE
-91 LFGCLYVLFPVHT
+91 CK
-104 AQHSGTGPDTRFLR
+104 HSGTGPDTRFLR
-118 DEIRQLETQLEQR
+118 DEIRQLETQLDQR
-131 ERELTHLK
+131 EKELTQLK
-139 KEMGKEKKNNEE
+139 KEMGKEKKTNEE
-151 LVMQA
+151 LLVRA
-156 MEAEDDIRKLK
+156 EEAEEEVKKLK

-186 KEMVPSRDENAE
+186 KEPVPSRDENAE
-198 TQRKLNQANR
+198 TQRKLNVANR

-214 EDLQRA
+214 EDLQQA
-220 EDENLHLKTQNEQ
+220 EDENLHLKTHNEQ

-282 LTDKIQSMTE
+282 LTDKIHSMTE

-300 VNAKVEEW
+300 VKAKVEEW
-308 KMVLSGKDEEILVY
+308 KRVLSGKDDEILVY

-337 LDLDKSNIIALQQAV
+337 LDMDKSNIIALQQAV

-373 ERHTL
+373 EKHTL
-378 LIEELKTSTKKDQ
+378 LIEDLKTSTKKDR
-391 GLPLTMQQRK
+391 GLPSSMQQRK
-401 MEEVR
+401 VEDLK
-406 SKLEVAEARAAEAEQ
+406 SKLEAAETRAVEAERAA
-421 AVKRA
+421 KLA
-426 EAHAEEKDRKLIEAS
+426 EAHAEEKDKALIEAS

-454 EAAIAEIKECK
+454 EVAIMEIKECK
-465 NQIRVRDREAE
+465 NQIRVRDHEAE

-517 RAKDLRQRQYKAENQ
+517 RAKELRERQYKAENQ

-557 EREVSTGIPQSSLLL
+557 DRGIPQSSSLL
-572 EDDVEPSRTVQPLKQ
+572 EEDVGPIRTGQLPFKH
-587 SGTDEEIRRKNE
+587 SSTHPDEELRRKNE
-599 YLEKELRNKE
+599 YLEKELSNKE

-614 HKTQFHIKLD
+614 HKTQFQVKLD
-624 ELSKVKRDLEAALKD
+624 ELSKVKRDLEAALQD

-645 MNRETTPSDTAINIP
+645 VNQETPPSDAAVNVP
-660 SLERLTNAVDI
+660 SLEKLADAVGL
-671 NNMSGQS
+671 NTMSGQS
-678 DSALHLKSQ
+678 ESALHLRSQ
-687 VHQLVGRNEELRQ
+687 IHQLVGRNEELRQ
-700 ELKLARE
+700 ELKSARE
-707 EATNSFSHLARA
+707 ESTSSFSQLARA
-719 KEKVSQLEGE
+719 KEKVSKLESE
-729 LELLRKSGSSG
+729 LELLRTSGSSG
-740 VVLRPLTLP
+740 VVLRPLSLP

-773 LKNEE
+773 LKNKE
-778 EKSKKLVGTLEEYKE
+778 EKIKKLVRTLEEYKE

-808 YLSEKAEWQKKNES
+808 YLSEKTEWQKTKETFAETKN
-822 FTEMK
+822 K
-827 KELEEQKQ
+827 LEEQKQ
-835 VDAVKIQEFKE
+835 VDAVKIQEFNE

-855 DEIKRQLSEALRRL
+855 DEIKRQQSEAIRKL
-869 TVLKVNEKKLTRRY
+869 TVLKVNEKKMTRRY
-883 TTLLEQEQ
+883 VTLLEQEQ
-891 HLRKENG
+891 HLRKENNR
-898 KLKDESS
+898 LRDESS
-905 QMQASVTQRMGYLQ
+905 HMQASVTQRIGYLQ
-919 RYKEMAWLLYKIA
+919 RHKDMAAYKIA

-938 DDSVPSSELERAN
+938 DDSVPSADLEKAN
-951 KQYTE
+951 RQYTE

-965 QRDSRLI
+965 QRDGHLM

-978 EHLESENESL
+978 EHLESENQSL

-1011 AWDNINATG
+1011 AWDNISTTG
-1020 AENSMDKVDKAL
+1020 GESGMDKADKAL
-1032 ANNEMVSAARRI
+1032 ANNEMVSSARRI

-1057 AEHAHKMYEQ
+1057 AEHAHRMYEQ

-1094 DAQRVERELRD
+1094 EAQRVERELRD

-1110 ISKAVSNADRA
+1110 ISKAVSDADRA

-1133 RIEVSKLQEVSDVA
+1133 RTEVSKLQEVSDVA

-1174 YQSQSDEKALIVK
+1174 YQSQSDEKALIAK
-1187 LHQHIVALQLGE
+1187 LHQHIVALQHSE
-1199 SAALAKL
+1199 SDALAKL
-1206 ETATSHIQQLE
+1206 EAATSHVQQLE

-1228 ASERTLF
+1228 ASESTLF
-1235 LARQEGRNRSKH
+1235 LARQEARNHSKH

-1267 QEKFSVTMVSLQE
+1267 QEKFSVTMVCLQE
-1280 DRAKAQQE
+1280 DRAKAQE
-1288 KRKAEEERRSA
+1288 ERRKAEEERRRA
-1299 ESRAEELELRLRGL
+1299 EGRAEELELRLQGL

-1343 LRKGRELVVQKEE
+1343 MRKGRELVVQKEE

-1366 QERTIHSLEEDIVQ
+1366 QERSIRSLEEETVQ
-1380 QNTLQEERQLVWD
+1380 QNMLQDERQLAWD
-1393 QREVELERQLDQFE
+1393 QREVELERQLDQYE
-1407 KHQSEILSSA
+1407 KHQNEILSSA
-1417 EKYGDGTGSLPDPS
+1417 EKYEDGAGSLPDPS

-1436 QLEFALGKIR
+1436 QLEFALGKVR
-1446 EHVRTIM
+1446 EHVRTIL
-1453 DTKAT
+1453 DTQAT
-1458 CISLDEKLKEKEAAL
+1458 CKSLDEKLKEKEAAL

-1502 LLADLAKHEEDQADS
+1502 LLADLAKHEEGQPDS
-1517 QPALNLAQQTIKDLQ
+1517 QPSFKLAHQTIKDLQ

-1547 QLAQARQDQEEMIKR
+1547 QLAQARQDQEDMIKR
-1562 HQEELK
+1562 HQEELRV
-1568 MLHQK
+1568 LHQK

-1583 RFKQTAMEL
+1583 RFRQTAMEL
-1592 MKKPTI
+1592 IKKPTI
-1598 KVPTTKHLERL
+1598 RVPTTKHLERL

-1614 TVAEQDALLSS
+1614 TVAEQDISLSS
-1625 VTEKLNLAAAELDQQ
+1625 VTEKLSLATAELE
-1640 RTAVETQ
+1640 RLRAYVETQ
-1647 AKQHTEKMSKLE
+1647 AKRHAEEMTKLE
-1659 EYHATQVKALSGG
+1659 EYHAAQVKALTGETE
-1672 VDDQRSQMAEMEKE
+1672 DQRSQTAQMEKE
-1686 ISYLRTE
+1686 MNYLQTE
-1693 LAAQKEANI
+1693 LAAQKEANV

-1752 AAQKEESLNVQMLV
+1752 AAQKEESLNVQLLV
-1766 DKHTKDLKAR
+1766 DKHTRDLKVR

-1787 KESSRAAR
+1787 KESAKAAR
-1795 GRENALKEEV
+1795 GRENTLKEEL
-1805 DRLNQDLQRSQKTQ
+1805 DGLNQDLQRSQKTQ
-1819 RRLQAEKEEREQEI
+1819 KRLQAEKEEREQEI
-1833 QELRQQIKR
+1833 QELKQQAKR
-1842 LSSALQNQ
+1842 LSSALQGQ
-1850 PEPDVKG
+1850 PEPDGKG
-1857 PSVEN
+1857 PTVEN

-1871 SDMEKRTEMKNVKED
+1871 SDLEKRTEMKNVKDDHE
-1886 QGKAKD
+1886 KARD
-1892 EIVRWEEG
+1892 EMVRWEEG
-1900 KKWQSKM
+1900 KKWQAKM
-1907 EKVKNSLKEK
+1907 EKMKNSLKEK

-1975 KKNSDLET
+1975 KKNSELET
-1983 QILTINFMAF
+1983 QILS
-1993 MDIVKCI
+1993 I
-2000 KQAAILHQIS
+2000 KQ
-2010 VAQKDWIFVRPVV
+2010 R
-2023 MQHQALPRDDAIENL
+2023 QALPRDDAMENL
-2038 SLRNRYLEERLH
+2038 TLRNRYLEERLH
-2050 SLESQTSKE
+2050 SLESQMSS
-2059 PPSRPSGKGFH
+2059 SRPS
-2070 YQALRQIR
+2070 
-2078 PATFDVAD
+2078 
-2086 ISYKRNVAP
+2086 
-2095 YPAEPYSNP
+2095 
-2104 VGPETVQQR
+2104 
-2113 APKRR
+2113 
-2118 QIERNTQTSFV
+2118 
-2129 GAEERKPSLGA
+2129 
-2140 AEKTDAD
+2140 
-2147 HVKETETGEST
+2147 
-2158 RDVPCGSDV
+2158 
-2167 DATEEKEEPQTGKG
+2167 
-2181 SKAESGDPSERP
+2181 
-2193 ASLGSTPEPAVAEA
+2193 
-2207 DSETVNKMGDNDE
+2207 
-2220 RDTDDDND
+2220 
-2228 CDDVEIRGENPK
+2228 
-2240 QCCSQEPDVDSSSV
+2240 
-2254 TSKYPGRLISRKRG
+2254 
-2268 GRVRKRESR
+2268 
-2277 SLRYLK
+2277 
-2283 TSGRGTGTLSQRDQ
+2283 TSGRGTGTPSQRDQ

-2317 EQTNKDL
+2317 EQTSKDL
-2324 PRLKNQVADLKEMCN
+2324 PRLKNQVADLKEMCSV
-2339 ALKKAKAELEK
+2339 LKKEKAEVEK
-2350 KLAHIRGAG
+2350 RLAHIRGAG
-2359 HSGKTVPELEKT
+2359 RSGKSVPELEKT

-2385 NETLKKS
+2385 NEMLKKS
-2392 SSTANQDKTAALE
+2392 STPANQDKIAALK
-2405 QENNKLKAD
+2405 QDNVKLKAD
-2414 FEKLRRESEA
+2414 YEKLKSQSDA

-2445 RLRKEIKREMEAADR
+2445 RLRKEIRREVEAAER
-2460 LRVTKTGL
+2460 LRATKTNL

-2474 LEAELEETKHRLRA
+2474 LEAELEETKRRLRA
-2488 ALSRPITEGADSKT
+2488 ALSRPITEGADSKA
-2502 WKASVITR
+2502 WKASVLT
-2510 SSGLRVEFRARVSGC
+2510 
-2525 FVYVRRMF
+2525 RMF

-2542 ELSQKTASL
+2542 ELSQKSSSL
-2551 SELKQQ
+2551 SELRQQ
-2557 LKEVNEREERAQIS
+2557 LKEAKEREEKAQIS
-2571 IRQLEDQVD
+2571 IWQLEDQVD
-2580 MLKKFPTAAKTGTG
+2580 ILKRFPTAANTGEGPT
-2594 GVKEPQTMRFVK
+2594 KEFQAVRSVNT
-2606 LLSELEKE
+2606 ELQKE
-2614 NRELKQ
+2614 NAELKQ

-2627 RYGETSSKLDHRKL
+2627 RYGETSSKLDHGRL
-2641 KNLLQAAETEKTKL
+2641 RNLLQAAETDKAKL
-2655 QTEVKKLKKEL
+2655 QAEVQKLKKEL

-2684 NLEVKKNI
+2684 NLEVKKNV
-2692 LLEEQLK
+2692 LLEEELK
-2699 KVCDQFG
+2699 KVCAQFG
-2706 VTAEVPSVSLS
+2706 VEAQIPSMSIS